1 MPLNILR
8 NLRGSENV
16 RGGNVIKEKE
26 RGREN
31 VVIIIPPNLV
41 VVAVLHPRLQVVLII
56 VVRIRLVDRIP
67 IIILNTTITVT
78 IMSFILTLMVV
89 IVILVVHRHRHHH
102 YHRPQT
108 TLVDLAQVSLQVKED
123 HRHLNHCLIKGLHHN
138 LHNGNCK
145 ANFLLDLSVHIPGR
159 EWVRLF
165 FLELLQDLVVSW
177 DLEVVAREV

>member
-1 MPLNILR
+1 MSLNILR
-8 NLRGSENV
+8 NLKGSENV

-41 VVAVLHPRLQVVLII
+41 VVAVLHPLLQVVLII

-67 IIILNTTITVT
+67 IILNTTITVT
-78 IMSFILTLMVV
+78 IILSILTLMVI

-123 HRHLNHCLIKGLHHN
+123 RRHPNHCLIKRLHHN
-138 LHNGNCK
+138 LHSDNCK

-165 FLELLQDLVVSW
+165 SLELLLDLVVLW